1 MDKKLLAHEKYVK
14 SEIKKFEHEL
24 KNSDHKL
31 KTESIINEVKD
42 LYNFHQ
48 KTVRD
53 FQHER
58 TIHLTVTLFF
68 VGLLLLSI
76 ATMFLF
82 ALAPATYNFTLMSA
96 LILIVVIILF
106 ITDIFYI
113 RHYYQLENGT
123 QRLYDLSK
131 SLYDL
136 THKH

>member
-1 MDKKLLAHEKYVK
+1 MSLRVEISLTTKASLLVNPVPVYKGAP
-14 SEIKKFEHEL
+14 SL
-24 KNSDHKL
+24 SNM
-31 KTESIINEVKD
+31 
-42 LYNFHQ
+42 
-48 KTVRD
+48 
-53 FQHER
+53 
-58 TIHLTVTLFF
+58 
-68 VGLLLLSI
+68 LLLLSI